1 MDNVQDRCD
10 TVINNLINS
19 TLTVQ
24 NVNDKK
30 MEDQDDKNNDGE
42 KEIEQKIHY
51 YKNWNHCKR
60 S

>member
-42 KEIEQKIHY
+42 KEIE
-51 YKNWNHCKR
+51 
-60 S
+60 